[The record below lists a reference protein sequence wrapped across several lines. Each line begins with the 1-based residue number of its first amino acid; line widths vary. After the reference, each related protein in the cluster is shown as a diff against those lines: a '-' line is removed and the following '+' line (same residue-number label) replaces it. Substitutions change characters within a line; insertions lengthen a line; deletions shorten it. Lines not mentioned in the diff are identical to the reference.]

1 MKVKL
6 SEARLDYNK
15 GLRFLFRS
23 YKEVVRNN
31 EIEEVVYM
39 KNQMIGYISAGY
51 WSNIISEEE
60 YHKLF
65 STILNIMKSGMN
77 HVTKKKNEV
86 DLCQ

>member
-1 MKVKL
+1 MTKTRI
-6 SEARLDYNK
+6 EYNK

-31 EIEEVVYM
+31 EIEEAVYM
-39 KNQMIGYISAGY
+39 KNQMMGYISAGY

-65 STILNIMKSGMN
+65 RTILNILKSGMN
-77 HVTKKKNEV
+77 RVTKKKDEV